1 MPPRHLNDAKYW
13 RDRAIELRLVVD
25 GYLDKTA
32 AATFLRLADDYD
44 KMADRAEDRIKRQVH
59 QPMPTVVPKAT
70 EH

>member
-1 MPPRHLNDAKYW
+1 MVA
-13 RDRAIELRLVVD
+13 D

-32 AATFLRLADDYD
+32 VATFLRLADDYE
-44 KMADRAEDRIKRQVH
+44 KMADRAEDRAKHQVH